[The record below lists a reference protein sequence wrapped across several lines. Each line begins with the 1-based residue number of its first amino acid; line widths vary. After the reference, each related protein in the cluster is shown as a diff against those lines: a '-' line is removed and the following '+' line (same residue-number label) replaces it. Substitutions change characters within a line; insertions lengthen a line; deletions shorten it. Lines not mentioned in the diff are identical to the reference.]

1 MAVPVGTAIGT
12 GDSIL
17 IVVTEAAPA
26 KIQLYKQPLHF
37 VSLHYITLCSEKQT
51 QKFTLIATAYC
62 GQYQYLYVL

>member
-26 KIQLYKQPLHF
+26 KIQLYKQP
-37 VSLHYITLCSEKQT
+37 
-51 QKFTLIATAYC
+51 
-62 GQYQYLYVL
+62 